1 VNKATATVAAGHP
14 LVAEIAFKTLR
25 RGGNAFDAAIAGGF
39 AACVAEPLLSSL
51 GGGGF
56 LLARTAAGRETL
68 FDFFVDTPGLG
79 LDASLKPNFFPITVN
94 FAGSPQEFNIGL
106 GSVAVPGN
114 LQGFLHIHSQL
125 GRLPLGEIVAPAVAL
140 ASRGVLLNRYQAYV
154 FSLLR
159 PVLTLTREG
168 RQLFEPA
175 GRQLVEGDR
184 FLNPLLAEFLTEL
197 SGKPAKI
204 FSHGDL
210 APMIDADMRQG
221 HGLLTAADLIAYK
234 VIERQPLEIAYRKRR
249 LLTNPPPSFGGA
261 LIAGMLRLLANFPLA
276 EYAWGSPP
284 HLLTLAGVMAE
295 VERQRATNV
304 DLDGKGVH
312 TWAEKAT
319 GRIRR
324 FSRGTTHIS
333 IVDLEGNVAAM
344 TTSNGEGSG
353 YLVPGTGIML
363 NNMMGEDDL
372 HPEGFHAHPPGQRVA
387 SMMSPTLLVRDGQ
400 LELALGSGGS
410 KRIRSAIVQV
420 ISNVIDFGME
430 IGPAVTAPRL
440 HWDGAALQ
448 LEPGYPPAAVAS
460 LRQQWPVNLWPSLEI
475 YFGGVNAV
483 VKDGGAGDPRRG
495 GAAVSSGELAETG

>member
-1 VNKATATVAAGHP
+1 MVSMKQDKATVAAGHP
-14 LVAEIAFKTLR
+14 LVVEIALDILR

-39 AACVAEPLLSSL
+39 AACVAEPLLTSL

-56 LLARTAAGRETL
+56 LLARTATGRETL

-79 LDASLKPNFFPITVN
+79 LHGSLKPHFFPITVN
-94 FAGSPQEFNIGL
+94 FAGSPQDFNIGL

-114 LQGFLHIHSQL
+114 LQGFLHVHGQL
-125 GRLPLGEIVAPAVAL
+125 GRLPLRDILAPAVTL
-140 ASRGVLLNRYQAYV
+140 ARRGVLLNRFQAYV
-154 FSLLR
+154 FALLR
-159 PVLTLTREG
+159 PILTLNREG
-168 RQLFEPA
+168 RQLFEPK

-184 FLNPLLAEFLTEL
+184 FNNPLLAEFLIEMSDRPDKSFYHEEL
-197 SGKPAKI
+197 AAS
-204 FSHGDL
+204 
-210 APMIDADMRQG
+210 IDADMRQG
-221 HGLLTAADLIAYK
+221 QGLLTAADLAAYK
-234 VIERQPLEIAYRKRR
+234 VIERQPLEIVYRDRQ

-261 LIAGMLRLLANFPLA
+261 LIAIMLRLLANFPLA
-276 EYAWGSPP
+276 EYTWGSAP

-295 VERQRATNV
+295 VERQRTANADV
-304 DLDGKGVH
+304 DGKNTQRWTEQAV
-312 TWAEKAT
+312 

-333 IVDLEGNVAAM
+333 IIDSEGNVAAM

-372 HPEGFHAHPPGQRVA
+372 HPEGFHAHPPGERVA
-387 SMMSPTLLVRDGQ
+387 SMMSPTMLIRNDRI
-400 LELALGSGGS
+400 ELALGSGGS

-430 IGPAVTAPRL
+430 IESAVTAPRL
-440 HWDGAALQ
+440 HWDGATLQ
-448 LEPGYPPAAVAS
+448 LEPGYPPAAVES
-460 LRQQWPVNLWPSLEI
+460 LRQQLTVNLWPELEI

-495 GAAVSSGELAETG
+495 GAAASLET